1 MMCQQHIDFLNSCRV
16 AEGLSLVSTSTG
28 TGARCQNALE
38 SHQTDVRV
46 CVYVIIFVFG
56 ENQENQECR

>member
-16 AEGLSLVSTSTG
+16 AEGLSLGSTG
-28 TGARCQNALE
+28 TGARCQNGLE
-38 SHQTDVRV
+38 SHQTDV
-46 CVYVIIFVFG
+46 CVYVIIFVFA